1 MCHALEAFE
10 RHVLPT
16 PLKVS
21 ACALLCVWY
30 QVRIFHR
37 RCATFT
43 FIAARCPHGSVDE
56 QESRTYIERK
66 RLHMRKVSES
76 SYTGNDRV
84 LFYDMGD
91 DVIRVVHLQEWDD
104 IDSSYRRE
112 GGEKYNVVAHDV
124 CVYGYDGQRGYLSDE
139 PNDFRKSSVCG
150 WGQSVHDSLRSC
162 GFKLLVN
169 PEGVAGCGNVRIE
182 SEQDARLHGPM
193 FMALDYSKDIAD
205 NA

>member
-1 MCHALEAFE
+1 
-10 RHVLPT
+10 
-16 PLKVS
+16 
-21 ACALLCVWY
+21 
-30 QVRIFHR
+30 
-37 RCATFT
+37 
-43 FIAARCPHGSVDE
+43 
-56 QESRTYIERK
+56 
-66 RLHMRKVSES
+66 MRKISES

-182 SEQDARLHGPM
+182 SEHDGAVIAHGTINDRTVRLVIAEAMYGFGAGDRVHDESGSNARELLKS
-193 FMALDYSKDIAD
+193 ARSA
-205 NA
+205 